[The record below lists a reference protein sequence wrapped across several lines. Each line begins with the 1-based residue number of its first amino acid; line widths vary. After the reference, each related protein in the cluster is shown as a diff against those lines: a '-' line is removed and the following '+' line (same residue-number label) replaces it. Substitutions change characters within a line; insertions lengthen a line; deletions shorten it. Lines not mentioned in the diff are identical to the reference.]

1 MDMRSKDKSRLT
13 NKIWDFINFTMDMIS
28 TTRNLRVIDYIPI
41 SHSSYYFNSKEITM
55 VQFYLE
61 TKLSL
66 FD

>member
-1 MDMRSKDKSRLT
+1 MDMRSKDKYRLT
-13 NKIWDFINFTMDMIS
+13 NKIWDFINITMDMIS

-55 VQFYLE
+55 VQFHLK